1 MGQRLAEPEAPAKP
15 ANASVAL
22 AVLLTLMLAVHSTSV
37 DAIFPAIPEL
47 RAEFG
52 LSPGAAQL
60 AVGAFIYVYG
70 VSQLLFGP
78 LADRIG
84 RRPVVLGAMAV
95 YGLAGIAATLAP
107 SFVALVAARVFQGI
121 GAAAGPPL
129 ARTVVRDVY
138 GPTRSA
144 AVLGYLMSAF
154 GVLAVL
160 TPIAGGLLTVHFGW
174 RAVFGFTAVYAF
186 AIVAIAAAALPETR
200 PEAASGAPRPRL
212 LAGFAGFLRDRRF
225 VVFAGCNCLTY
236 GAMFAWISGG
246 VFVLI
251 EVVGLSADAAGAYFA
266 LSIVGFILTSVFAG
280 RMAARFGSARTIAIG
295 TVICLLAALA
305 LFAGAVTGRVGIATL
320 VGPAFVFLVGIGFVN
335 PIAIAAAIAPY
346 PMLAGSASSL
356 IGFLQTV
363 AAATSIVATGYL
375 YDGTAAPM
383 ALVMV
388 GLSTL
393 ALAALLP
400 LAAARKSAG

>member
-1 MGQRLAEPEAPAKP
+1 
-15 ANASVAL
+15 
-22 AVLLTLMLAVHSTSV
+22 MLAVHASSV
-37 DAIFPAIPEL
+37 DAVFPAIPQL

-84 RRPVVLGAMAV
+84 RRPVVLAAMSL
-95 YGLAGIAATLAP
+95 YGLAGIAAALAP
-107 SFVALVAARVFQGI
+107 SFVALVAARVVQGV

-138 GPTRSA
+138 GPTRSP

-160 TPIAGGLLTVHFGW
+160 IPIAGGVLAANYGW
-174 RAVFGFTAVYAF
+174 RAVFALTAVYGF
-186 AIVAIAAAALPETR
+186 AIVAIAALALPETR
-200 PEAASGAPRPRL
+200 PATAPGAPPRRL
-212 LAGFAGFLRDRRF
+212 LAGFAALLRDRRF
-225 VVFAGCNCLTY
+225 VVFAGCNCLSY

-251 EVVGLSADAAGAYFA
+251 EVVGLPPDAAAAYFA
-266 LSIVGFILTSVFAG
+266 LSIVGFILTSAVAG
-280 RMAARFGSARTIAIG
+280 RIVAGLGAARTVAIG
-295 TVICLLAALA
+295 TAICLAAALVILA
-305 LFAGAVTGRVGIATL
+305 FAHRGNAGVATL
-320 VGPAFVFLVGIGFVN
+320 VGPAFAFLVGIGFVN
-335 PIAIAAAIAPY
+335 PIAVAAAIAPF
-346 PMLAGSASSL
+346 PALAGTASSL
-356 IGFLQTV
+356 IGFLQTI

-375 YDGTAAPM
+375 YDGTALPM
-383 ALVMV
+383 AVVMA
-388 GLSTL
+388 GLSVL

-400 LAAARKSAG
+400 FAGRKPAG